1 MAERFSAFS
10 FVDRITQL
18 EPGARA
24 AGRYAIPDHLPRF
37 PACLVAEAI
46 GQLAAWASMARF
58 GFRRRPVA
66 GLAGETLF
74 FGAVGPGDSLELAVE
89 LETCDEDAVA
99 YGGTAASARGPVL
112 ELRHCV
118 GPMLPMEE
126 FDALEA
132 VRADL
137 EVLVGPGAPPGRIKA
152 LPEPAIIVTDRTP
165 GRSLAATLHVPAS
178 APFFGD
184 HFPRRPVF
192 PGTLLLDRQIELAL
206 ELAREAS
213 EAGPRAELA
222 PSRVTDVKM
231 RTFIAPGQ
239 TVELR
244 VELTA
249 QSAMAFTASLAAR
262 IDGKTAATGRV
273 EIAAGDGS

>member
-1 MAERFSAFS
+1 MAERLSAFS

-18 EPGARA
+18 EPGVRA
-24 AGRYAIPDHLPRF
+24 TGRYAIPGHLPRF

-46 GQLAAWASMARF
+46 GQLAAWASMSRLA
-58 GFRRRPVA
+58 FRRRPVA

-74 FGAVGPGDSLELAVE
+74 FGAVGPGDTLELAVE

-99 YGGTAASARGPVL
+99 YGGTAAAAGRPVL

-126 FDALEA
+126 FDAPEA
-132 VRADL
+132 VGADF
-137 EVLVGPGAPPGRIKA
+137 EVLVGPGAPAGRLRA
-152 LPEPAIIVTDRTP
+152 VPQPAVTVTDRVP
-165 GRSLAATLHVPAS
+165 GRSLVATLEVPAS

-213 EAGPRAELA
+213 AGGPRAEFA

-231 RTFIAPGQ
+231 RAFIAPGQ

-244 VELTA
+244 VELKPQGTI
-249 QSAMAFTASLAAR
+249 AFGASLAAR
-262 IDGKTAATGRV
+262 IDGKTAATGRA
-273 EIAAGDGS
+273 EISAGDRS

>member
-10 FVDRITQL
+10 FVDRITKL
-18 EPGARA
+18 EPGVRA
-24 AGRYAIPDHLPRF
+24 AGRYAVPGHLSQF

-46 GQLAAWASMARF
+46 GQLAAWASMSRL
-58 GFRRRPVA
+58 GFCRRPVA

-74 FGAVGPGDSLELAVE
+74 LGTVAPGDTLELAVE

-99 YGGTAASARGPVL
+99 YGGTATRGEGPVL

-126 FDALEA
+126 FDAPEA
-132 VRADL
+132 MRADF
-137 EVLVGPGAPPGRIKA
+137 EVLVGPGAPAGRLRT
-152 LPEPAIIVTDRTP
+152 LPQPAVTVTNRTP
-165 GRSLAATLHVPAS
+165 GRSLVATLHVPAS

-213 EAGPRAELA
+213 AGGPRTEFA

-231 RTFIAPGQ
+231 RTFIPPGQ

-244 VELTA
+244 VELKP
-249 QSAMAFTASLAAR
+249 QSATTFSASLAAR

>member
-18 EPGARA
+18 EPGVRA
-24 AGRYAIPDHLPRF
+24 AGRYAIPGGLPRF

-46 GQLAAWASMARF
+46 GQLAAWASMSRLA
-58 GFRRRPVA
+58 FRRRPVA

-74 FGAVGPGDSLELAVE
+74 FGAVAPGDTLELAVAI
-89 LETCDEDAVA
+89 ETCDEDAVA
-99 YGGTAASARGPVL
+99 YGGTATNAGRPVL

-126 FDALEA
+126 FDAPAA
-132 VRADL
+132 VGADF
-137 EVLVGPGAPPGRIKA
+137 EVLVGPGAPAGRLRA
-152 LPEPAIIVTDRTP
+152 LPRPAVTVTERVP
-165 GRSLAATLHVPAS
+165 GRSLVAWLDVPAS

-213 EAGPRAELA
+213 ADGPPAAFA
-222 PSRVTDVKM
+222 PTRVTDVKM

-239 TVELR
+239 RVELR
-244 VELTA
+244 VELKPQGEAT
-249 QSAMAFTASLAAR
+249 FGASLAAR
-262 IDGKTAATGRV
+262 IDGKTAATGRA
-273 EIAAGDGS
+273 EISAGGGS